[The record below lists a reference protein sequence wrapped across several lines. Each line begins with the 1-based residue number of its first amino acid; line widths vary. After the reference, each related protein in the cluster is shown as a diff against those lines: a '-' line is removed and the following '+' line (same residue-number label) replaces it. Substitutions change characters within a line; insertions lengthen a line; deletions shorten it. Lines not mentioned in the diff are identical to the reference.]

1 MTMTRPD
8 PATLEIIRNR
18 LLAAAEDMRVTLVR
32 SAYTP
37 TIYESQDCAVGLLDS
52 NAEVIALST
61 GLPIFLG
68 NLGQAV
74 VDSVALR
81 GGPQTMRPGD
91 VYLLNDAYVQGAHM
105 QDCTTFAPIFVGDT
119 LTGYAVAR
127 AHVVDLGSSEPGGGM
142 AATSVFDE
150 GLRLGPVRIFDER
163 GACEDM
169 LTVLRHNSRSP
180 EALVGDVLAMAAAVR
195 TGSDRLN
202 QIVGRWG
209 FEVFD
214 AACAAI
220 FEYSERETRAA
231 IRAIPDGRYVA
242 SGAMD
247 DDGIDVGVP
256 VRIAV
261 AVTVAG
267 EEISVDLEGT
277 SPIVRGAINC
287 GVAQTISSVRVALR
301 MLLGGTRP
309 PDGGTFRPV
318 SVQVPRGS
326 FLYAQAPAACGNY
339 AASAVLLMDLVMRA
353 LSDAVPDRACA
364 GQYGDTISE
373 FVWTDP
379 DGRHL
384 MLGEAHAGGWGAGD
398 GYTGADA
405 VIDLTNG
412 QFRNFSIEL
421 LEARYPAV
429 IEEYG
434 YRRGSGGAGQFRGGN
449 GIVRRY
455 RLTGP
460 ALFYLWMDRVHTP
473 PWGLCGGHAGA
484 PGFALLRTADGE
496 FEVHKCEGRPLQ
508 AGDEVTIFTAGGGG
522 YGPVPGSLVTG
533 SAVSEAEAERTL
545 AIAGKD
551 SIR

>member
-1 MTMTRPD
+1 MTTPD

-37 TIYESQDCAVGLLDS
+37 TIYESQDCAIGLLDRD
-52 NAEVIALST
+52 AEVIALST

-81 GGPQTMRPGD
+81 GGRGSMRPGD

-105 QDCTTFAPIFVGDT
+105 QDCTTFAPIFHADELV
-119 LTGYAVAR
+119 GYAVAR

-142 AATSVFDE
+142 AATSIFDE
-150 GLRLGPVRIFDER
+150 GLRLPPVRVVDER
-163 GACEDM
+163 GTCDDILA
-169 LTVLRHNSRSP
+169 VLRHNSRSP
-180 EALVGDVLAMAAAVR
+180 DELVGDVLAMAAAV
-195 TGSDRLN
+195 TVGSRRLGE
-202 QIVGRWG
+202 ILDRWG
-209 FEVFD
+209 LEVFD

-220 FEYSERETRAA
+220 FAFSERESRALIHA
-231 IRAIPDGRYVA
+231 LPDGTYRA

-256 VRIAV
+256 VTISV

-267 EEISVDLEGT
+267 DEVSVDLAGT

-287 GVAQTISSVRVALR
+287 GVSQTISSVRVALR
-301 MLLGGTRP
+301 LLLGGSRP

-318 SVQVPRGS
+318 SVQVPRGC
-326 FLYAQAPAACGNY
+326 FLYAQEPAACGNY

-373 FVWTDP
+373 LVWDDP
-379 DGRHL
+379 AGGIL

-398 GYTGADA
+398 GYHGADA

-412 QFRNFSIEL
+412 QFRNFSVEL
-421 LEARYPAV
+421 LESRYPAV
-429 IEEYG
+429 VEEYG
-434 YRRGSGGAGQFRGGN
+434 YRDGSGGPGRFRGGR

-455 RLTGP
+455 RLLRP
-460 ALFYLWMDRVHTP
+460 ALLYLWMDRVQTP
-473 PWGLCGGHAGA
+473 PWGLCGGRHGA
-484 PGFALLRTADGE
+484 PGFARIRTSGGVE
-496 FEVHKCEGRPLQ
+496 VVHKCEGRPLQ
-508 AGDEVTIFTAGGGG
+508 AGDEITICTAGGGG
-522 YGPVPGSLVTG
+522 YGPPGDAGPEKSEEAVDHRTG
-533 SAVSEAEAERTL
+533 TELLPR
-545 AIAGKD
+545 
-551 SIR
+551 